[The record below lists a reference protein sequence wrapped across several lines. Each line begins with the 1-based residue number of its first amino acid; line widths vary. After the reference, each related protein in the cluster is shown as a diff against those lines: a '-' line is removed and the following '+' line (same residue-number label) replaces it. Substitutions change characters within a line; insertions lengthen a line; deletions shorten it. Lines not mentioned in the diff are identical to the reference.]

1 MNKGIGNK
9 NDNVSKFCRSPILR
23 DSFLAFVT
31 GGAICVFGELLKN
44 LYLKLGAAEDV
55 APTLVSISL
64 ITLTALLTGIGVFDK
79 IGKIAGAGVLVPI
92 TGFANSM
99 VAPAIDNKSE
109 GWILGVGANMFKIA
123 GPVIAYGTIS
133 GVVYGLIYWITTVI

>member
-64 ITLTALLTGIGVFDK
+64 ITITALLTGIGVFDK

-133 GVVYGLIYWITTVI
+133 GVIYGIIYWITTLI

>member
-1 MNKGIGNK
+1 MNKSIGNK